1 MVESVVQT
9 MIIVIAVLIIGLVV
23 FGFTSAFLAP
33 TEAFTIA
40 EQQASQLASQ
50 TTISPGPLL
59 VSSNGVGSILVEA
72 YDPSY
77 SGNYTV
83 YVFLIPSYLVTSAG
97 VVTPNLP
104 VVKNVNFQVYLPNKL
119 QASQITATQI
129 YDINGNQLYQ
139 GKLSVYTI
147 PSNTPVTIDMQ
158 GVPNGGKGYYVV
170 IWVMFN
176 NGLYMFRVGYAY
188 TGVPSSTG

>member
-9 MIIVIAVLIIGLVV
+9 MIIVIAVLVVGLAI
-23 FGFTSAFLAP
+23 FGYTSAFLAP

-40 EQQASQLASQ
+40 EQQAAQIAAQ

-59 VSSNGVGSILVEA
+59 VSSNGVGSVVVEA

-77 SGNYTV
+77 SGNYTL

-97 VVTPNLP
+97 VVTPNSP
-104 VVKNVNFQVYLPNKL
+104 VVDNVHFTVYLPNKI
-119 QASQITATQI
+119 QASAVTATQI
-129 YDINGNQLYQ
+129 YDINGNELYQ
-139 GKLSVYTI
+139 GKLLVYSI
-147 PSNTPVTIDMQ
+147 PANTPVTIYLYK
-158 GVPNGGKGYYVV
+158 VPNQGEGYYIV
-170 IWVMFN
+170 IWLMIN

-188 TGVPSSTG
+188 TGLPSSTG

>member
-9 MIIVIAVLIIGLVV
+9 MIIVIAVMVVGLAI
-23 FGFTSAFLAP
+23 FGYTSAFLAP

-40 EQQASQLASQ
+40 EQQAAQIAAQ

-59 VSSNGVGSILVEA
+59 VSSNGVGSVVVEA

-77 SGNYTV
+77 SGNYTL

-97 VVTPNLP
+97 EVTPNLP
-104 VVKNVNFQVYLPNKL
+104 VVDNVYFTVYLPNKI
-119 QASQITATQI
+119 QASTITSTQI
-129 YDINGNQLYQ
+129 YDINGNELYQ
-139 GKLSVYTI
+139 GKLLVYSI
-147 PSNTPVTIDMQ
+147 PANTPVTIYLYK
-158 GVPNGGKGYYVV
+158 VPNQGKGYYIV
-170 IWVMFN
+170 IWLMIN

-188 TGVPSSTG
+188 TGLPSSTG

>member
-9 MIIVIAVLIIGLVV
+9 MIIVIAVIVVGLAIL
-23 FGFTSAFLAP
+23 GYTSAFLAP

-40 EQQASQLASQ
+40 EQQAAQIAAQ

-59 VSSNGVGSILVEA
+59 VSPKGVGSVLVEA

-77 SGNYTV
+77 SGNYTL

-104 VVKNVNFQVYLPNKL
+104 VVDNVYFTVYLPNKI
-119 QASQITATQI
+119 QASTVTGTKI
-129 YDINGNQLYQ
+129 YDINGNELYQ
-139 GKLSVYTI
+139 GKLLVYSI
-147 PSNTPVTIDMQ
+147 PANTPVTINLYN
-158 GVPNGGKGYYVV
+158 VPNQGKGYYVV
-170 IWVMFN
+170 IWLMIY

-188 TGVPSSTG
+188 TGLPSSTG

>member
-9 MIIVIAVLIIGLVV
+9 MIIVIAVIVVGLAIL
-23 FGFTSAFLAP
+23 GYTSAFLAP

-40 EQQASQLASQ
+40 EQQAAQIAAQ

-59 VSSNGVGSILVEA
+59 VSPKGVGSVLVEA

-77 SGNYTV
+77 SGNYTL

-104 VVKNVNFQVYLPNKL
+104 DVDNVYFTVYLPNKI
-119 QASQITATQI
+119 QASTVTGTQI
-129 YDINGNQLYQ
+129 YDLNGNELYQ
-139 GKLSVYTI
+139 GKLLVYSI
-147 PSNTPVTIDMQ
+147 PANTPVTINLYN
-158 GVPNGGKGYYVV
+158 VPNQGKGYYVV
-170 IWVMFN
+170 IWLMIY

-188 TGVPSSTG
+188 TGLPSSTG

>member
-1 MVESVVQT
+1 MVESIVQT
-9 MIIVIAVLIIGLVV
+9 MIIVIAVMVIGLAI
-23 FGFTSAFLAP
+23 FGYTSAFLAP

-40 EQQASQLASQ
+40 EQQAAQIAAQ

-59 VSSNGVGSILVEA
+59 VSSNGVGSVVVEA

-77 SGNYTV
+77 SGNYTL

-104 VVKNVNFQVYLPNKL
+104 VVDNVSFTVYLPNKI
-119 QASQITATQI
+119 QASTVTSTQI
-129 YDINGNQLYQ
+129 YDINGNELYQ
-139 GKLSVYTI
+139 GKLMVYSI
-147 PSNTPVTIDMQ
+147 PANTPVTIKLDK
-158 GVPNGGKGYYVV
+158 VPNQGKGYYIV
-170 IWVMFN
+170 IWLMIN

-188 TGVPSSTG
+188 TGLPSSTG

>member
-9 MIIVIAVLIIGLVV
+9 MIIVIAVMVVGLAI
-23 FGFTSAFLAP
+23 FGYTSAFLAP

-40 EQQASQLASQ
+40 EQQAAQIAAQ

-59 VSSNGVGSILVEA
+59 VSSNGVGSVLVEG

-77 SGNYTV
+77 SGNYTL

-104 VVKNVNFQVYLPNKL
+104 VVDNVDFTVYLPNKI
-119 QASQITATQI
+119 QASTVTATQI
-129 YDINGNQLYQ
+129 YDINGNELYQ
-139 GKLSVYTI
+139 GKLSVYSI
-147 PSNTPVTIDMQ
+147 PANTPVTINLYK
-158 GVPNGGKGYYVV
+158 VPNQGKGYYIV
-170 IWVMFN
+170 IWLMIN

-188 TGVPSSTG
+188 TGLPSSTG